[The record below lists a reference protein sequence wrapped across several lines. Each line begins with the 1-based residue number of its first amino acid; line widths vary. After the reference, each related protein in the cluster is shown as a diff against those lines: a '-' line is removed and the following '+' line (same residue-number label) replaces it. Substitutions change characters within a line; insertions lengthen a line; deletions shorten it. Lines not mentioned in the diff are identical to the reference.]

1 MKKGRATRRKEQK
14 GPKRQAGGS
23 QQSDLIV
30 SKFPDAMAPTTAAAA
45 AAADCSIKG
54 YQTPTMVH
62 GAPLSMA
69 YKPVMPQV
77 PESAV
82 AVAASY
88 PAFPQGQPA
97 QMASQ
102 STQSTQ
108 SIQSTQSGAG
118 KPTKVVLQSK
128 SKTVH
133 LTPKGATPSAASASA
148 TSAASAS
155 ASASVA
161 SVASDSTTASAT
173 LAKKGHATKRSRR
186 ITLGLQALKKRQ
198 TRAQKIQVEVKDMPI
213 AKVREHLIAK
223 KLIKPTSKA
232 PEKVLRQMAVDAHIV
247 AGKGL

>member
-14 GPKRQAGGS
+14 GPKRQKGGS

-30 SKFPDAMAPTTAAAA
+30 SKFPDAMAPATAAAA
-45 AAADCSIKG
+45 AATDCSIKG
-54 YQTPTMVH
+54 YQSPTLVH

-97 QMASQ
+97 QMTS
-102 STQSTQ
+102 
-108 SIQSTQSGAG
+108 QSGAG
-118 KPTKVVLQSK
+118 KPSKVVLQSK

-133 LTPKGATPSAASASA
+133 LAPKGTATAAA
-148 TSAASAS
+148 TAA
-155 ASASVA
+155 
-161 SVASDSTTASAT
+161 TAA
-173 LAKKGHATKRSRR
+173 AKKGSVTKRARR

-198 TRAQKIQVEVKDMPI
+198 TRAHKIHADVKDMPI

-223 KLIKPTSKA
+223 KIIKPTSKA
-232 PEKVLRQMAVDAHIV
+232 PEKVLRQMAVDVQIV

>member
-1 MKKGRATRRKEQK
+1 MESSTKMIQLTGGARRATRRKEQK
-14 GPKRQAGGS
+14 GQKRQKGGS
-23 QQSDLIV
+23 LQSDLIV

-54 YQTPTMVH
+54 YQSPTLVH
-62 GAPLSMA
+62 GAPLSIA

-97 QMASQ
+97 QTA
-102 STQSTQ
+102 TQT
-108 SIQSTQSGAG
+108 GAG
-118 KPTKVVLQSK
+118 KPSKVVLQSK

-133 LTPKGATPSAASASA
+133 LAPKGTVAVAAATVAASA
-148 TSAASAS
+148 
-155 ASASVA
+155 
-161 SVASDSTTASAT
+161 
-173 LAKKGHATKRSRR
+173 KKAHATKRARR

-198 TRAQKIQVEVKDMPI
+198 TRAHKIQTDVKDMPI

-223 KLIKPTSKA
+223 KIIKPTSKA
-232 PEKVLRQMAVDAHIV
+232 PEKVLRQIATDVQIV

>member
-1 MKKGRATRRKEQK
+1 MESSTKMIQLTGGARRATRRKEQK
-14 GPKRQAGGS
+14 GQKRQKGGS

-30 SKFPDAMAPTTAAAA
+30 SKFPDAMAPATAAAA

-54 YQTPTMVH
+54 YQSPTMVH
-62 GAPLSMA
+62 GAPLSLA
-69 YKPVMPQV
+69 YTPVMPQV

-97 QMASQ
+97 
-102 STQSTQ
+102 
-108 SIQSTQSGAG
+108 TQSGAG
-118 KPTKVVLQSK
+118 KPSKVVLQSK

-133 LTPKGATPSAASASA
+133 LAPKGTVAASASSA
-148 TSAASAS
+148 TVAASA
-155 ASASVA
+155 
-161 SVASDSTTASAT
+161 
-173 LAKKGHATKRSRR
+173 KKVHTTKRARR

-198 TRAQKIQVEVKDMPI
+198 TRAHKIQTDVKDMPI

-223 KLIKPTSKA
+223 KIIKPTSKA
-232 PEKVLRQMAVDAHIV
+232 PEKVLRQIATDVQIV

>member
-1 MKKGRATRRKEQK
+1 MESSTKMIQLTGGATKKGRATRRKEQK
-14 GPKRQAGGS
+14 GQKRQKGGS
-23 QQSDLIV
+23 LQSDFIV

-54 YQTPTMVH
+54 YQSPTLVH
-62 GAPLSMA
+62 GAPLSIA

-97 QMASQ
+97 
-102 STQSTQ
+102 
-108 SIQSTQSGAG
+108 TQSGAG

-133 LTPKGATPSAASASA
+133 LAPKGTVAASASSA
-148 TSAASAS
+148 TVAASA
-155 ASASVA
+155 
-161 SVASDSTTASAT
+161 
-173 LAKKGHATKRSRR
+173 KKAHVTKRARR

-198 TRAQKIQVEVKDMPI
+198 TRAHKIQTDVKDMPI

-223 KLIKPTSKA
+223 KIIKSTSKA
-232 PEKVLRQMAVDAHIV
+232 PEKVLRQMAVDVQIV

>member
-1 MKKGRATRRKEQK
+1 MKKGRGTRRKEQK
-14 GPKRQAGGS
+14 GPKRQKGGS

-30 SKFPDAMAPTTAAAA
+30 SKFPDAMAPATAAAA

-97 QMASQ
+97 
-102 STQSTQ
+102 
-108 SIQSTQSGAG
+108 TQSGAG
-118 KPTKVVLQSK
+118 KVVLQSK

-133 LTPKGATPSAASASA
+133 LAPKGIVSSVSSATVAAS
-148 TSAASAS
+148 
-155 ASASVA
+155 
-161 SVASDSTTASAT
+161 
-173 LAKKGHATKRSRR
+173 AKKGHATKRARR

-198 TRAQKIQVEVKDMPI
+198 TRAHKIHTEVKDMPI

-223 KLIKPTSKA
+223 KIIKPTSKA
-232 PEKVLRQMAVDAHIV
+232 PEKVLRQMAVDVQIV

>member
-1 MKKGRATRRKEQK
+1 MESSTKMIQLTGGATKKGRATRRKEQK
-14 GPKRQAGGS
+14 GPKRQKGGS

-30 SKFPDAMAPTTAAAA
+30 SKFPDAMAPATAAAA

-54 YQTPTMVH
+54 YQSPTLVH

-69 YKPVMPQV
+69 YTPVMPQV

-97 QMASQ
+97 
-102 STQSTQ
+102 
-108 SIQSTQSGAG
+108 TQSGAG
-118 KPTKVVLQSK
+118 KPSKVVLQSK

-133 LTPKGATPSAASASA
+133 LAPKGLPSASSATVAASA
-148 TSAASAS
+148 
-155 ASASVA
+155 
-161 SVASDSTTASAT
+161 
-173 LAKKGHATKRSRR
+173 KKGSVTKRARR

-198 TRAQKIQVEVKDMPI
+198 TRAHKIQTDVKDMPI

-223 KLIKPTSKA
+223 KIIKPTSKA
-232 PEKVLRQMAVDAHIV
+232 PEKVLRQMAVDVQIV

>member
-1 MKKGRATRRKEQK
+1 MESSTKMIQLTGGATKKGRATRRKEQK
-14 GPKRQAGGS
+14 GQKRQKGGS
-23 QQSDLIV
+23 LQSDLIV
-30 SKFPDAMAPTTAAAA
+30 SKFPDAMAPATAAAA
-45 AAADCSIKG
+45 AAAECSIKG
-54 YQTPTMVH
+54 YQSPTLVH

-97 QMASQ
+97 QTT
-102 STQSTQ
+102 TQT
-108 SIQSTQSGAG
+108 GAG
-118 KPTKVVLQSK
+118 KPSKVVLQSK

-133 LTPKGATPSAASASA
+133 LAPKGTAIATVATVAASA
-148 TSAASAS
+148 
-155 ASASVA
+155 
-161 SVASDSTTASAT
+161 
-173 LAKKGHATKRSRR
+173 KKAHATKRARR

-198 TRAQKIQVEVKDMPI
+198 TRAHKIHADVKDMPI

-223 KLIKPTSKA
+223 KIIKPTSKA
-232 PEKVLRQMAVDAHIV
+232 PEKVLRQIATDVQIV

>member
-1 MKKGRATRRKEQK
+1 
-14 GPKRQAGGS
+14 
-23 QQSDLIV
+23 
-30 SKFPDAMAPTTAAAA
+30 MAPATAAAA
-45 AAADCSIKG
+45 AATDCSIKG
-54 YQTPTMVH
+54 YQSPTLVH

-97 QMASQ
+97 QM
-102 STQSTQ
+102 TQ
-108 SIQSTQSGAG
+108 QSGAG
-118 KPTKVVLQSK
+118 KPPKVVLQSK

-133 LTPKGATPSAASASA
+133 LAPKGTVATVATAATVAASA
-148 TSAASAS
+148 
-155 ASASVA
+155 
-161 SVASDSTTASAT
+161 
-173 LAKKGHATKRSRR
+173 KKGSVTKRARR

-198 TRAQKIQVEVKDMPI
+198 TRAHKIHADVKDMPI

-223 KLIKPTSKA
+223 KIIKPTSKA
-232 PEKVLRQMAVDAHIV
+232 PEKVLRQMAVDVQIV

>member
-1 MKKGRATRRKEQK
+1 MESSTKMIQLTGGATKKGRATRRKEQK
-14 GPKRQAGGS
+14 GPKRQKGGS

-30 SKFPDAMAPTTAAAA
+30 SKFPDAMAPASAAAA

-97 QMASQ
+97 QM
-102 STQSTQ
+102 TQ
-108 SIQSTQSGAG
+108 QSGAG
-118 KPTKVVLQSK
+118 KVVLQSK

-133 LTPKGATPSAASASA
+133 LAPKGIVSSASSATVAAS
-148 TSAASAS
+148 
-155 ASASVA
+155 
-161 SVASDSTTASAT
+161 
-173 LAKKGHATKRSRR
+173 AKKGHATKRARR

-198 TRAQKIQVEVKDMPI
+198 TRAHKIQTDVKDMPI

-223 KLIKPTSKA
+223 KIIKPTSKA
-232 PEKVLRQMAVDAHIV
+232 PEKVLRQMAVDVQIV

>member
-1 MKKGRATRRKEQK
+1 MESSTKMIQLTGGARRGTRRKEQK
-14 GPKRQAGGS
+14 GPKRQKGGS

-30 SKFPDAMAPTTAAAA
+30 SKFPDAMAPATAAAA

-62 GAPLSMA
+62 GAPLSLA
-69 YKPVMPQV
+69 YKAVMPQV
-77 PESAV
+77 PDSAV

-97 QMASQ
+97 Q
-102 STQSTQ
+102 TT
-108 SIQSTQSGAG
+108 TQSGAG
-118 KPTKVVLQSK
+118 KVVLQSK

-133 LTPKGATPSAASASA
+133 LAPKGTA
-148 TSAASAS
+148 
-155 ASASVA
+155 ASVA
-161 SVASDSTTASAT
+161 SVASASTVAAS
-173 LAKKGHATKRSRR
+173 AKKGSVTKRARR

-198 TRAQKIQVEVKDMPI
+198 TRAHKIQTDVKDMPF

-223 KLIKPTSKA
+223 RIIKPTSKA
-232 PEKVLRQMAVDAHIV
+232 PEKVLRQMAVDVQIV

>member
-1 MKKGRATRRKEQK
+1 MESSTKMIQLTGGAMKKGRGTRRKEQK
-14 GPKRQAGGS
+14 GPKRQKGGS

-30 SKFPDAMAPTTAAAA
+30 SKFPDAMAPATA

-97 QMASQ
+97 
-102 STQSTQ
+102 
-108 SIQSTQSGAG
+108 TQSGAG
-118 KPTKVVLQSK
+118 KVVLQSK

-133 LTPKGATPSAASASA
+133 LAPKGIVSSVSSATVAAS
-148 TSAASAS
+148 
-155 ASASVA
+155 
-161 SVASDSTTASAT
+161 
-173 LAKKGHATKRSRR
+173 AKKGHATKRARR

-198 TRAQKIQVEVKDMPI
+198 TRAHKIQTDVKDMPI

-223 KLIKPTSKA
+223 KIIKPTSKA
-232 PEKVLRQMAVDAHIV
+232 PEKVLRQMAVDVQIV

>member
-14 GPKRQAGGS
+14 GPKRQKGGS

-54 YQTPTMVH
+54 YQSPTLVH
-62 GAPLSMA
+62 GAPLSLA
-69 YKPVMPQV
+69 YTPVMPQV

-97 QMASQ
+97 
-102 STQSTQ
+102 
-108 SIQSTQSGAG
+108 TQSGAG
-118 KPTKVVLQSK
+118 KPSKVVLQSK

-133 LTPKGATPSAASASA
+133 LTPKGTVVAAATAASA
-148 TSAASAS
+148 
-155 ASASVA
+155 
-161 SVASDSTTASAT
+161 
-173 LAKKGHATKRSRR
+173 KKGSVTKRARR

-198 TRAQKIQVEVKDMPI
+198 TRAHKIHADVKDMPI

-223 KLIKPTSKA
+223 KIIKPTSKA
-232 PEKVLRQMAVDAHIV
+232 PEKVLRQMAVDVQIV

>member
-1 MKKGRATRRKEQK
+1 MESSTKMIQLTGGATKKGRATRRKEQK
-14 GPKRQAGGS
+14 GQKRQKGGS
-23 QQSDLIV
+23 LQSDLIV
-30 SKFPDAMAPTTAAAA
+30 SKFPDAMAPAAAAA

-54 YQTPTMVH
+54 YQSPTLVH
-62 GAPLSMA
+62 GAPLSIA

-97 QMASQ
+97 Q
-102 STQSTQ
+102 TT
-108 SIQSTQSGAG
+108 TQSGAG
-118 KPTKVVLQSK
+118 KPSKVVLQSK

-133 LTPKGATPSAASASA
+133 LAPKGTVATVATAVAATVAASA
-148 TSAASAS
+148 
-155 ASASVA
+155 
-161 SVASDSTTASAT
+161 
-173 LAKKGHATKRSRR
+173 KKAHATKRARR

-198 TRAQKIQVEVKDMPI
+198 TRAHKIHADVKDMPI

-223 KLIKPTSKA
+223 KIIKPTSKA
-232 PEKVLRQMAVDAHIV
+232 PEKVLRQIATDVQIV

>member
-1 MKKGRATRRKEQK
+1 MKKGRGTRRKEQK
-14 GPKRQAGGS
+14 GPKRQKGGS

-30 SKFPDAMAPTTAAAA
+30 SKFPDAMAPATAAAA

-97 QMASQ
+97 QMTQ
-102 STQSTQ
+102 PSTQT
-108 SIQSTQSGAG
+108 GAG
-118 KPTKVVLQSK
+118 KPSKVVLQSK

-133 LTPKGATPSAASASA
+133 LAPKGIVSSVSSATVAAS
-148 TSAASAS
+148 
-155 ASASVA
+155 
-161 SVASDSTTASAT
+161 
-173 LAKKGHATKRSRR
+173 AKKGHATKRARR

-198 TRAQKIQVEVKDMPI
+198 TRAHKIQTDVKDMPI

-223 KLIKPTSKA
+223 KIIKPTSKA
-232 PEKVLRQMAVDAHIV
+232 PEKVLRQMAVDVQIV

>member
-1 MKKGRATRRKEQK
+1 MESSTKMIQLTGGARRATRRKGQK
-14 GPKRQAGGS
+14 GSKRQKGGS
-23 QQSDLIV
+23 LQSDLIV
-30 SKFPDAMAPTTAAAA
+30 SKFPDAMAPAAA

-54 YQTPTMVH
+54 YQSPTLVH

-97 QMASQ
+97 
-102 STQSTQ
+102 TQT
-108 SIQSTQSGAG
+108 GAG
-118 KPTKVVLQSK
+118 KPSKVVLQSK

-133 LTPKGATPSAASASA
+133 LAPKGTAVAAVTAVTA
-148 TSAASAS
+148 
-155 ASASVA
+155 VA
-161 SVASDSTTASAT
+161 TASS
-173 LAKKGHATKRSRR
+173 AKKAHVTKRARR

-198 TRAQKIQVEVKDMPI
+198 TRAHKIHADVKDMPI

-223 KLIKPTSKA
+223 KIIKPTSKA
-232 PEKVLRQMAVDAHIV
+232 PEKVLRQIATDVQIV

>member
-1 MKKGRATRRKEQK
+1 MKKGRGTRRKEQK
-14 GPKRQAGGS
+14 GPKRQKGGS
-23 QQSDLIV
+23 QQSDFIV
-30 SKFPDAMAPTTAAAA
+30 SKFPDAMAPASA

-97 QMASQ
+97 QM
-102 STQSTQ
+102 TQ
-108 SIQSTQSGAG
+108 QSGAG
-118 KPTKVVLQSK
+118 KVVLQSK

-133 LTPKGATPSAASASA
+133 LAPKGAVS
-148 TSAASAS
+148 SAS
-155 ASASVA
+155 AS
-161 SVASDSTTASAT
+161 SAT
-173 LAKKGHATKRSRR
+173 VAASAKKGHATKRARR

-198 TRAQKIQVEVKDMPI
+198 TRAHKIQTDVKDMPI

-223 KLIKPTSKA
+223 KIIKPTSKA
-232 PEKVLRQMAVDAHIV
+232 PEKVLRQMAVDVQIV

>member
-1 MKKGRATRRKEQK
+1 MESSTKMIQLTGGATKKGRATRRKEQK
-14 GPKRQAGGS
+14 GQKRQKGGS
-23 QQSDLIV
+23 LQSDLIV
-30 SKFPDAMAPTTAAAA
+30 SKFPDAMAPA

-54 YQTPTMVH
+54 YQSPTLVH
-62 GAPLSMA
+62 GAPLSIA

-97 QMASQ
+97 QTA
-102 STQSTQ
+102 TQT
-108 SIQSTQSGAG
+108 GAG
-118 KPTKVVLQSK
+118 KPSKVVLQSK

-133 LTPKGATPSAASASA
+133 LAPKGTVATAVAAVAASA
-148 TSAASAS
+148 
-155 ASASVA
+155 
-161 SVASDSTTASAT
+161 
-173 LAKKGHATKRSRR
+173 KKAHATKRARR

-198 TRAQKIQVEVKDMPI
+198 TRAHKIHADVKDMPI

-223 KLIKPTSKA
+223 KIIKPTSKA
-232 PEKVLRQMAVDAHIV
+232 PEKVLRQIATDVQIV